1 MCSHFGTAQLCN
13 AGVQWLTF
21 SRASPFLAACFASLP
36 VISACTW
43 HSRRSTRRH
52 GTLRCVGRGRQRRA
66 RTPIRS
72 TGGFASGHDQG
83 AARVRASPRAAM
95 AAPWDSAA
103 TAVIPVYLINEAACQ
118 KVGPLLTQRNQ
129 ITFRWVK
136 VRRPCLRGVP
146 VWGVG
151 GRRVPS
157 ECGRVR
163 GCAPAHA
170 HVCTCS
176 CVCVLW
182 RQETV
187 QAQLGVD
194 VDGSDAYTL
203 LALSRAGPVP
213 MDGDVAVKQHVAGLD
228 AKDCLRI
235 AVEGGELFA
244 DMADDPALRRRSVV
258 NSLRLSGLSGDPRSS
273 VRTPLAPSEAAASQR
288 QPASAPQVGG
298 RAAVSA
304 TSAAAAAATS
314 GAAAAVAF
322 ASVPMVTASPAV
334 GVGTGGAAAGIAPAR
349 AAMASGMAMGIH
361 PGAHNFGSGLEG
373 LRLHGPVTYGH
384 GMPPM
389 NSSGGLR
396 MSSSGLSGI
405 GRMSTS
411 GLSQMSG
418 LRMSSSGLN
427 VRMSGSGFSVGSF
440 GDGGS
445 IGPSRRV
452 VPSGSGDTISDI
464 TMGSQGGGFMFGDL
478 GALSSMHSNGSAMS
492 GLQPTFSG
500 FSAASNGSFGVG
512 VPRAR
517 RAQPSIR
524 HGGPAINNLVGTAG
538 EPGSN
543 DSPATIVARMTE
555 QREAAAKALCMRSE
569 EHKKVYER
577 LRFLLY
583 DPSKLH
589 SPDYDAAM
597 SFTAGTELLVRVCGC
612 GCGCA
617 VLCCAV
623 CLAVAVAVCGRVAVW
638 PCGRVAVLDVCFA

>member
-1 MCSHFGTAQLCN
+1 
-13 AGVQWLTF
+13 
-21 SRASPFLAACFASLP
+21 
-36 VISACTW
+36 
-43 HSRRSTRRH
+43 
-52 GTLRCVGRGRQRRA
+52 
-66 RTPIRS
+66 
-72 TGGFASGHDQG
+72 
-83 AARVRASPRAAM
+83 
-95 AAPWDSAA
+95 
-103 TAVIPVYLINEAACQ
+103 
-118 KVGPLLTQRNQ
+118 
-129 ITFRWVK
+129 
-136 VRRPCLRGVP
+136 
-146 VWGVG
+146 
-151 GRRVPS
+151 
-157 ECGRVR
+157 
-163 GCAPAHA
+163 
-170 HVCTCS
+170 
-176 CVCVLW
+176 
-182 RQETV
+182 
-187 QAQLGVD
+187 
-194 VDGSDAYTL
+194 
-203 LALSRAGPVP
+203 
-213 MDGDVAVKQHVAGLD
+213 
-228 AKDCLRI
+228 
-235 AVEGGELFA
+235 
-244 DMADDPALRRRSVV
+244 
-258 NSLRLSGLSGDPRSS
+258 
-273 VRTPLAPSEAAASQR
+273 
-288 QPASAPQVGG
+288 
-298 RAAVSA
+298 
-304 TSAAAAAATS
+304 
-314 GAAAAVAF
+314 
-322 ASVPMVTASPAV
+322 
-334 GVGTGGAAAGIAPAR
+334 
-349 AAMASGMAMGIH
+349 MASGMAMGIH

-597 SFTAGTELLVRVCGC
+597 SFTAGTELLVRVWLWLWLWLCCVSGC
-612 GCGCA
+612 GFGCGFGC
-617 VLCCAV
+617 VCVAV
-623 CLAVAVAVCGRVAVW
+623 CLCLCLCACACAWYLFRLTHALFLGTTQPAQLAFDELLAKLGRAARGNVSDPWLVKSVRNRAPKCVQLLRLTCRQYQLAKWGVIDEMHDPNAALKLSLSMDHFNATLSSAQTTPQVSCPPHLASRVEPWTHGSMPFACACVCLWLCAFGCSL
-638 PCGRVAVLDVCFA
+638 CGGWHTSSSPSCG